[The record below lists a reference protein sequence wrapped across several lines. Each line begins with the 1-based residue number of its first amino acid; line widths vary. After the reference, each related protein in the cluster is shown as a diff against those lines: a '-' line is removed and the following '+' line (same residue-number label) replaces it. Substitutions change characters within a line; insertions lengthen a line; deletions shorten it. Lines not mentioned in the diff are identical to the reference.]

1 MKQVLDIEQMKH
13 LKELG
18 VDVSKASVYWYRIF
32 QDKGDGHIRIIL
44 DWKPTFSLNLAF
56 CTGLNL
62 EAINTF
68 TLQDILN
75 LLPREIHPKDST
87 FSTYYLFIDYYY
99 KQISYSESIG
109 YGEYKGFSFSH
120 NKILIDAAY
129 EMLCWCVEKGYIS
142 TDK

>member
-1 MKQVLDIEQMKH
+1 MKH

-18 VDVSKASVYWYRIF
+18 VDVSKASAYWYRIF

-62 EAINTF
+62 EAINAF
-68 TLQDILN
+68 TLQDILDI
-75 LLPREIHPKDST
+75 LP
-87 FSTYYLFIDYYY
+87 
-99 KQISYSESIG
+99 
-109 YGEYKGFSFSH
+109 
-120 NKILIDAAY
+120 NKIYNDCYLHIEQHYLNGEVWDIYYMSIHAFVKMKMTTETNLIDAAY
-129 EMLCWCVEKGYIS
+129 EMLCWCIEKGDVS